1 MADRCQHGIPVAERI
16 ALHNLI
22 LIFRLINVGIDDSL
36 GLAVAVHH
44 LFAPENIVLLK
55 LCLEPLVDLILGLCA
70 LYDIQPVAA
79 RPLAVLGGDDLHL
92 VAVLDHI
99 IDIDQLAVHPRADH
113 LVANRT
119 VDGIRKVNGCGA
131 AWKIL
136 DIAGWGETVDTVG
149 KQVQIAL
156 DHVQEFLVV

>member
-44 LFAPENIVLLK
+44 LFAPENIILLE
-55 LCLEPLVDLILGLCA
+55 LGLEPLVDLILSLGA
-70 LYDIQPVAA
+70 LYNIQPVPA
-79 RPLAVLGGDDLHL
+79 RPLTVLGGNDLHL
-92 VAVLDHI
+92 VAVLNDI
-99 IDIDQLAVHPRADH
+99 INVHQLAVHPRSNH
-113 LVANRT
+113 LVSYRA
-119 VDGIRKVNGCGA
+119 VDGVCKVNGCGTT
-131 AWKIL
+131 WKIL
-136 DIAGWGETVDTVG
+136 DIAGWSETVNAVG

-156 DHVQEFLVV
+156 DHV